1 MAIVAATNTQS
12 PLCTIAQ
19 CLGDVVYRVSLRF
32 QTIWEQIQP
41 YVKQVVDA
49 CMQFECARR
58 GGGRPKPSV
67 QPKNRPPLTPDQRQI
82 WDLLS
87 GRVMSGKEIA
97 NTIGRDLCSEDAV
110 RQRIRRMVGNGWQI
124 KNTRGSGYWRPVA
137 PPHGLA
143 TG

>member
-1 MAIVAATNTQS
+1 MHAIRMRSTWWRETEAICSA
-12 PLCTIAQ
+12 
-19 CLGDVVYRVSLRF
+19 
-32 QTIWEQIQP
+32 
-41 YVKQVVDA
+41 
-49 CMQFECARR
+49 
-58 GGGRPKPSV
+58 
-67 QPKNRPPLTPDQRQI
+67 KNRPPLTPDQRQI